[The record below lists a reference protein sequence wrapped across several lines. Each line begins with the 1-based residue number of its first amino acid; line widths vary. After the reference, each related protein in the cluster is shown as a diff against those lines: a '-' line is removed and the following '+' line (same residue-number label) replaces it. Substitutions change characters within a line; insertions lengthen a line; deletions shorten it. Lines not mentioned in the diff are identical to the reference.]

1 MSVWILALAVGV
13 PILCY
18 MKIIEFQVIS
28 KHYHTIIIIIII
40 TLDHNHNLFL
50 LLSTHHWM
58 QAGLN
63 VTRLFRLERFATP
76 RLESPSGFTLQKR
89 FSCETMICKM
99 QNANKVLLQD
109 DHADLQNIGSQILS
123 VFVNCV
129 LIIEVQIAVEPTVE
143 AHVYYESQINLMI

>member
-13 PILCY
+13 PFLCY

-28 KHYHTIIIIIII
+28 KHYHTIIII
-40 TLDHNHNLFL
+40 DHNHNLFL

-109 DHADLQNIGSQILS
+109 DDADLQNVGSLILS
-123 VFVNCV
+123 V
-129 LIIEVQIAVEPTVE
+129 
-143 AHVYYESQINLMI
+143 LMSHFNNGSSNSCRTIT